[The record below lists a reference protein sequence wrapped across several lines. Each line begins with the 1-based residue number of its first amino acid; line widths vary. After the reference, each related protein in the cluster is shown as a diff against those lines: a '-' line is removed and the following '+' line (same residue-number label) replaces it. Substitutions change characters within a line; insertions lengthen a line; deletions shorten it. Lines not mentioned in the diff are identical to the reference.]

1 MREYV
6 AFVDPSGGSSDSF
19 PLAIAHVGPFG
30 KAVLD
35 GFWER
40 RPPFSPD
47 DVVREFAETLKSYR
61 IREVTGDRYA
71 GEWPRERFREHGIDY
86 LTSTRTKSEIFLEF
100 LALTNS
106 GRVRIPA
113 NRRLRTQLAALERRT
128 SRSGRDTVD
137 HPPGSHDD
145 AANCVAGALVLA
157 AVLATVPREPII
169 CVLDIEAP
177 EDIVRRNRYR
187 EDHFFRH
194 RSIFR

>member
-1 MREYV
+1 M
-6 AFVDPSGGSSDSF
+6 
-19 PLAIAHVGPFG
+19 PLAIAHVGLLG

-61 IREVTGDRYA
+61 IRDVTGDRYA
-71 GEWPRERFREHGIDY
+71 GEWPRERFREHGIEY

-113 NRRLRTQLAALERRT
+113 NRRLRMQLASLERRT
-128 SRSGRDTVD
+128 SRAGRDTVD
-137 HPPGSHDD
+137 HAPGGHDD
-145 AANCVAGALVLA
+145 VANCVAGALVLA
-157 AVLATVPREPII
+157 AVSATLPREPII
-169 CVLDIEAP
+169 CVLDLESP
-177 EDIVRRNRYR
+177 EDVVRRNRYR

-194 RSIFR
+194 RSSFR